1 MTLQRHQ
8 LSIPLLT
15 QDTFTA
21 VTLTDHIDIVIRN
34 DLWRLDLAGH
44 EPETHTVDANGR
56 KACLAVWRATPDD
69 STYRCLS
76 GPLKTGHIQLFVIAL
91 LLQTSVTTRNQV
103 VFDCWSHHMNRH

>member
-34 DLWRLDLAGH
+34 DRWRPDLAGH
-44 EPETHTVDANGR
+44 EPKLTQWTPMAERPA
-56 KACLAVWRATPDD
+56 WR
-69 STYRCLS
+69 L
-76 GPLKTGHIQLFVIAL
+76 LKTGHIQLFVIAL

-103 VFDCWSHHMNRH
+103 VFDCWSHQSTLSGTLEKR